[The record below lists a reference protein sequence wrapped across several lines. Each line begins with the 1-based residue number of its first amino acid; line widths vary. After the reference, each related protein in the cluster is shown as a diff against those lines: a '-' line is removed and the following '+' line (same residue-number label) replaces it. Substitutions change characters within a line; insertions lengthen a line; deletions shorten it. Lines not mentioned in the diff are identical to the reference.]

1 MSSQRRAVTGA
12 SAVVTIVP
20 LAVDTGGEEVVIRD
34 GVAVLV
40 PKCVGAAVRLR
51 LRAST
56 EWRGTLDLS
65 RVVDNTVIL
74 AGRAEERVR
83 REDHEE
89 VGPHIPTGRIQGAP
103 GLSLVRRDRVPA
115 GRATFQ
121 VASGRRK
128 GEAES

>member
-1 MSSQRRAVTGA
+1 M
-12 SAVVTIVP
+12 
-20 LAVDTGGEEVVIRD
+20 D
-34 GVAVLV
+34 
-40 PKCVGAAVRLR
+40 
-51 LRAST
+51 
-56 EWRGTLDLS
+56 GTLDLS
-65 RVVDNTVIL
+65 RVVDNGHI
-74 AGRAEERVR
+74 GRESRRRVR
-83 REDHEE
+83 RKDNEE